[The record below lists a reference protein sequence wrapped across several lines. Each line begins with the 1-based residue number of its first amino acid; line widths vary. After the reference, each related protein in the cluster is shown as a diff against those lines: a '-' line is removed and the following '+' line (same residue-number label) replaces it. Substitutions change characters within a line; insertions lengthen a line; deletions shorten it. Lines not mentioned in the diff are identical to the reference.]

1 MKWLLIILFP
11 VFSFSQ
17 EIDTC
22 FTVAE
27 LEDISYTI
35 DSLNYRDSLNE
46 QIISELKEIIKHQEI
61 IINSDSLLLEYSR
74 QQTELLKN
82 NILYLHKQ
90 LEYREPKWYN
100 NKTIYFIGGILT
112 TALTSKFIIE
122 VTK

>member
-22 FTVAE
+22 FTVEE
-27 LEDISYTI
+27 LEDISYTL
-35 DSLNYRDSLNE
+35 DSLYYRDSLNE
-46 QIISELKEIIKHQEI
+46 QIIIELKEIIKHQDI
-61 IINSDSLLLEYSR
+61 IINSDSILLEYSR
-74 QQTELLKN
+74 QQNDLLKN
-82 NILYLHKQ
+82 NILYLQKQ
-90 LEYREPKWYN
+90 LEYVEPKWYN

-112 TALTSKFIIE
+112 TAITSKFIIE

>member
-1 MKWLLIILFP
+1 
-11 VFSFSQ
+11 
-17 EIDTC
+17 
-22 FTVAE
+22 
-27 LEDISYTI
+27 
-35 DSLNYRDSLNE
+35 LNYRDSLNE

-74 QQTELLKN
+74 KQTELLKN